1 MRSRH
6 RPEACGEALT
16 ARDVLIESFRAR
28 ERTALADLVAIAG
41 GQSLC
46 SLSRDGATVPAA
58 KYHEGAVAALGEA
71 RRAVEAVVDGPD
83 GEHAASAALLDV
95 RARWRAQSRSIGRTG
110 PSWTGYLTG
119 GLDALQQMIDNDG
132 GIDALDAQN

>member
-1 MRSRH
+1 M
-6 RPEACGEALT
+6 T

-58 KYHEGAVAALGEA
+58 KYHEGAVAALGES

-83 GEHAASAALLDV
+83 GEHAARAALLDV

-119 GLDALQQMIDNDG
+119 GLDALQQMIDHDG

>member
-1 MRSRH
+1 
-6 RPEACGEALT
+6 LT

-95 RARWRAQSRSIGRTG
+95 RARWRAQSHSIGRTG

>member
-1 MRSRH
+1 
-6 RPEACGEALT
+6 LT

-28 ERTALADLVAIAG
+28 ERTALADLVAIMG

-46 SLSRDGATVPAA
+46 FLSRDGAPVPAA

-71 RRAVEAVVDGPD
+71 RRAVEAVVDGPA
-83 GEHAASAALLDV
+83 GEDAARAALLDV

-119 GLDALQQMIDNDG
+119 GLDALQQMIDHDG